1 VPPPATALTAPAP
14 TAEPASPIISQSDII
29 RKSLM
34 FYPMKNTDKNS
45 AVQTQIGSIFMPD
58 IPGLRIFP
66 AMSSTRSFTS
76 LAFLAKP

>member
-1 VPPPATALTAPAP
+1 
-14 TAEPASPIISQSDII
+14 
-29 RKSLM
+29 M
-34 FYPMKNTDKNS
+34 FYPMKNTGKNS
-45 AVQTQIGSIFMPD
+45 AVQTQIGLIFMPA